1 MTKKVL
7 PPHAHC
13 AHDAMNVRRLACQ
26 ANDSFSLASVRTL
39 GSILLVAVL
48 LAGSARPVD
57 AQQWRQTTRVMAAV
71 ESGQATRAFLD
82 SVAAR
87 LRANDTLTVRQ
98 SRDASEPITASALN
112 DSLLQDGLG
121 MQSANRVMLDY
132 EFEVVDNELIE
143 EIQGLQFLY
152 RPPSNTEQ
160 DVPIMYVD
168 AERPMVQDLMRTSG
182 IPDETNLSTV
192 HYFVDELSFPALSI
206 DQNVEVVS
214 VSGRTIRGEFDRR
227 RRVLLRRLKTF
238 IYERDKVYSTQII
251 NQS

>member
-1 MTKKVL
+1 
-7 PPHAHC
+7 
-13 AHDAMNVRRLACQ
+13 MNVRRFACQ
-26 ANDSFSLASVRTL
+26 ADESFSIVSARVPGVPRVAAM
-39 GSILLVAVL
+39 LLVVTFLAV
-48 LAGSARPVD
+48 SAPPAD
-57 AQQWRQTTRVMAAV
+57 AQQWRQTTRVMASV

-87 LRANDTLTVRQ
+87 LRGTDTLTVRR
-98 SRDASEPITASALN
+98 SRDAGDPITASALN

-121 MQSANRVMLDY
+121 MQSANRVMIDY

-152 RPPSNTEQ
+152 RPPSSTEQ
-160 DVPIMYVD
+160 DVPVMYVD
-168 AERPMVQDLMRTSG
+168 AERPMVQNLMRTSG

-206 DQNVEVVS
+206 DQNVDVVS
-214 VSGRTIRGEFDRR
+214 VAGRTIRGEFDQR

-238 IYERDKVYSTQII
+238 IYGRDKVYSTQIMG
-251 NQS
+251 QS